1 MSFDAEAYWANR
13 SPKKW
18 VVELSAGNS
27 RDRLV
32 VCADDEASAANT
44 AIDHTMMPTD
54 ELEVTSVRLAS
65 PADLGLDVVG
75 ENPPHDL
82 PLPRGPRFAPTLG
95 APELE
100 DVMVEMERDLMGLR
114 ALGELLD
121 WVDPGTQVE
130 ALGLGCIID
139 CLTARLQHNHRKL
152 LP

>member
-1 MSFDAEAYWANR
+1 MSFDADAYWENR
-13 SPKKW
+13 SPKKY
-18 VVELSAGNS
+18 VVKLVAGERS
-27 RDRLV
+27 DTLV
-32 VCADDEASAANT
+32 VSADDEET
-44 AIDHTMMPTD
+44 AIDTAINHSMLPTD
-54 ELEVTSVRLAS
+54 ELEVAEARLAT

-82 PLPRGPRFAPTLG
+82 PMPRGPRFAPTLG

-100 DVMVEMERDLMGLR
+100 DLMVEMERDLLGLR

-139 CLTARLQHNHRKL
+139 CLTARLQQNHRKL